1 MGNQEETTRFAWFG
15 SVAVV
20 VAAVVVAAFL
30 MNRFVPRKRRHMR
43 SSALATL
50 LYVGSFGAAQLFAF
64 LGLAAPAHVAR
75 ELTEFFGLVT
85 VVHLGALV
93 LIDVGLSAIG
103 VQAAPF
109 LASLGVVAGNSAAV
123 VIGL

>member
-1 MGNQEETTRFAWFG
+1 MGTQEETTRFAWFG

-30 MNRFVPRKRRHMR
+30 MNRFAPKKRRHMR
-43 SSALATL
+43 SPALAGL
-50 LYVGSFGAAQLFAF
+50 LYLVAFGVTQLLAF
-64 LGLAAPAHVAR
+64 LGLPVPAHFAR

-93 LIDVGLSAIG
+93 FIDVGLSLIG
-103 VQAAPF
+103 VQAAP
-109 LASLGVVAGNSAAV
+109 
-123 VIGL
+123 